1 MADKY
6 LNLEGTQEIV
16 RRLKSYADSKEGLG
30 AGVESEV
37 LVLDSEIDP
46 GEGGGSGGGGSY
58 TLPVAT
64 ASTLGGVKIG
74 SGITITDGVISAIT
88 SSAVQQMIDTSIA
101 AVTNADE
108 VSF

>member
-6 LNLEGTQEIV
+6 LNLVGTQRVIEK
-16 RRLKSYADSKEGLG
+16 LKAYADEKEGLG

-37 LVLDSEIDP
+37 LVLNSEIDP
-46 GEGGGSGGGGSY
+46 DTGGGGSY
-58 TLPVAT
+58 VLPTAT

-88 SSAVQQMIDTSIA
+88 SATVQSMIDTSLA
-101 AVTNADE
+101 AITNADE

>member
-6 LNLEGTQEIV
+6 LNLVGTQRVIEK
-16 RRLKSYADSKEGLG
+16 LKAYADEKEGLG

-37 LVLDSEIDP
+37 LILNSEIDP
-46 GEGGGSGGGGSY
+46 DTGGGGGSY
-58 TLPVAT
+58 VLPTAT

-88 SSAVQQMIDTSIA
+88 SAAVQSMIDTSLA
-101 AVTNADE
+101 AITNADE